1 MKNKIF
7 GIISFGALFVSG
19 SLLIAS
25 KSDTPNPIEVKPSTV
40 KPFEVPQQLSFCD
53 EVLPLDRLDVQ
64 EKLDREILVNSYWQS
79 NNLLML
85 KRSTKY
91 FPIIEPILEK
101 HGIPSDFKYLAL
113 IESGLQNVVSP
124 AGAAGYWQIMKS
136 TGRENGLIVDSEI
149 DERYHIIKSTE
160 VACAY
165 LNEEIM
171 KSTGREN
178 GLIVDSEIDERYH
191 IIKSTE
197 VACAYL
203 NEAYERFG
211 NWTLAAAS
219 YNMGMAGTDRKLTE
233 QRVSSYYD
241 LLLNSET
248 ARYVYR
254 IAAVKHIHENL
265 EYFGYVFH
273 EDYGY
278 ALPEFDTLQ
287 VSGPVNSWIDWALDH
302 GTTYNT
308 LREYNPWIRDDHW
321 TSNAE
326 GQTLTIWL
334 PKK

>member
-7 GIISFGALFVSG
+7 GIISLGALFVSG

-136 TGRENGLIVDSEI
+136 TG
-149 DERYHIIKSTE
+149 K
-160 VACAY
+160 
-165 LNEEIM
+165 
-171 KSTGREN
+171 EN

-278 ALPEFDTLQ
+278 AFPEFDTLQ

-308 LREYNPWIRDDHW
+308 LREYNPWIRDGHW

>member
-19 SLLIAS
+19 GLLIAS

-165 LNEEIM
+165 LNE
-171 KSTGREN
+171 
-178 GLIVDSEIDERYH
+178 
-191 IIKSTE
+191 
-197 VACAYL
+197 
-203 NEAYERFG
+203 AYERFG

-287 VSGPVNSWIDWALDH
+287 VSGPVNSWINWALDH

>member
-1 MKNKIF
+1 MQQVLRLEHLTPRSSMKNKIF

-53 EVLPLDRLDVQ
+53 EVLPLNRLDVQ

-136 TGRENGLIVDSEI
+136 TGRENGLIV
-149 DERYHIIKSTE
+149 
-160 VACAY
+160 
-165 LNEEIM
+165 
-171 KSTGREN
+171 G
-178 GLIVDSEIDERYH
+178 SEIDERYH

-287 VSGPVNSWIDWALDH
+287 VSGPVNSWINWALDH

-326 GQTLTIWL
+326 DQTLTIWL

>member
-1 MKNKIF
+1 
-7 GIISFGALFVSG
+7 
-19 SLLIAS
+19 
-25 KSDTPNPIEVKPSTV
+25 
-40 KPFEVPQQLSFCD
+40 
-53 EVLPLDRLDVQ
+53 
-64 EKLDREILVNSYWQS
+64 
-79 NNLLML
+79 ML

-136 TGRENGLIVDSEI
+136 TGRENGLIV
-149 DERYHIIKSTE
+149 
-160 VACAY
+160 
-165 LNEEIM
+165 
-171 KSTGREN
+171 G
-178 GLIVDSEIDERYH
+178 SEIDERYH

-287 VSGPVNSWIDWALDH
+287 VSGPVNSWINWALDH

-326 GQTLTIWL
+326 DQTLTIWL

>member
-136 TGRENGLIVDSEI
+136 TGRENGLIV
-149 DERYHIIKSTE
+149 
-160 VACAY
+160 
-165 LNEEIM
+165 
-171 KSTGREN
+171 G
-178 GLIVDSEIDERYH
+178 SEIDERYH

-287 VSGPVNSWIDWALDH
+287 VSGPVNSWINWALDH

-326 GQTLTIWL
+326 DQTLTIWL

>member
-19 SLLIAS
+19 SFLIAS

-124 AGAAGYWQIMKS
+124 AGAAGYWQ
-136 TGRENGLIVDSEI
+136 
-149 DERYHIIKSTE
+149 
-160 VACAY
+160 
-165 LNEEIM
+165 IM

-326 GQTLTIWL
+326 DQTLTIWL

>member
-165 LNEEIM
+165 LNE
-171 KSTGREN
+171 
-178 GLIVDSEIDERYH
+178 
-191 IIKSTE
+191 
-197 VACAYL
+197 
-203 NEAYERFG
+203 AYERFG

-287 VSGPVNSWIDWALDH
+287 VSGPVNSWINWALDH

-326 GQTLTIWL
+326 DQTLTIWL

>member
-136 TGRENGLIVDSEI
+136 TGRENGLIV
-149 DERYHIIKSTE
+149 
-160 VACAY
+160 
-165 LNEEIM
+165 
-171 KSTGREN
+171 G
-178 GLIVDSEIDERYH
+178 SEIDERYH

-287 VSGPVNSWIDWALDH
+287 VSGPVNSWINWALDH
-302 GTTYNT
+302 GTTYNM

>member
-40 KPFEVPQQLSFCD
+40 KPFDVPQQLSFCD

-101 HGIPSDFKYLAL
+101 HSIPSDFKYLAL

-124 AGAAGYWQIMKS
+124 AGAAGYWQ
-136 TGRENGLIVDSEI
+136 
-149 DERYHIIKSTE
+149 
-160 VACAY
+160 
-165 LNEEIM
+165 IM